1 MKLSEFSATVVP
13 QIEDKLATELAH
25 STSNQTMRDAMTY
38 AVMAGGK
45 RLRPLLT
52 LAVAQSYGLGING
65 LLRAASAL
73 ELIHTYSLI
82 HDDLPAMDNDDMR
95 RGKPTT
101 HKAFGE
107 DVAILAGDALQP
119 LAYQWLASDPLLT
132 TPQKAELTLQL
143 ALASGADGM
152 VAGQVMDM
160 AATNAATIS
169 LDQAK
174 AIHYRKT
181 GALIAY
187 AAIAGGIMAHAS
199 DEVKETLW
207 NFGMAYGLAF
217 QIKDDLDDLGQDD
230 VADKQAYPTIL
241 GVDGA
246 RDALRE
252 QVRIATNA
260 IVKFGELT
268 GNETTLLLSFLDYFE
283 EVVEK

>member
-1 MKLSEFSATVVP
+1 MNLTEFASEVVP
-13 QIEDKLATELAH
+13 KIEETLATELKQ
-25 STSNQTMRDAMTY
+25 STTEKTLRDAMTY

-52 LAVAQSYGLGING
+52 LAVAQSYGMGVPG
-65 LLRAASAL
+65 LVRAASAL

-101 HKAFGE
+101 HRQFGE

-119 LAYQWLASDPLLT
+119 LAYKWLASDPLLT

-143 ALASGADGM
+143 ALASGANGM

-160 AATNAATIS
+160 AATNADTIT

-181 GALIAY
+181 SALIAY

-199 DEVKETLW
+199 EAVKEQLW

-230 VADKQAYPTIL
+230 DEDKQAYPTLL
-241 GVDGA
+241 GVQGA
-246 RDALRE
+246 VDALRE
-252 QVRIATNA
+252 QVNLANQA
-260 IVKFGELT
+260 LQKFGELT
-268 GNETTLLLSFLDYFE
+268 GNDITLLVSFLDYFNE
-283 EVVEK
+283 TLEK

>member
-1 MKLSEFSATVVP
+1 MNLTEFASEVVP
-13 QIEDKLATELAH
+13 KIEETLATELTQ
-25 STSNQTMRDAMTY
+25 STTEKTLREAMTY

-52 LAVAQSYGLGING
+52 LAVAQSYGMGVPG
-65 LLRAASAL
+65 LVRAASAL

-101 HKAFGE
+101 HCQFGE

-143 ALASGADGM
+143 ALASGANGM

-160 AATNAATIS
+160 AATNADTIT

-181 GALIAY
+181 SALIAY

-199 DEVKETLW
+199 ETVKEQLW
-207 NFGMAYGLAF
+207 KFGMAYGLAF

-230 VADKQAYPTIL
+230 DDDKQAYPTLL
-241 GVDGA
+241 GVQGA
-246 RDALRE
+246 IDALRE
-252 QVRIATNA
+252 QVALANQA
-260 IVKFGELT
+260 LKKFGELT
-268 GNETTLLLSFLDYFE
+268 GNDITLLVSFLDYFNE
-283 EVVEK
+283 TLEK

>member
-1 MKLSEFSATVVP
+1 
-13 QIEDKLATELAH
+13 
-25 STSNQTMRDAMTY
+25 MRVKSM
-38 AVMAGGK
+38 
-45 RLRPLLT
+45 LL
-52 LAVAQSYGLGING
+52 
-65 LLRAASAL
+65 
-73 ELIHTYSLI
+73 
-82 HDDLPAMDNDDMR
+82 DDDMR

-246 RDALRE
+246 KDALRE

>member
-1 MKLSEFSATVVP
+1 
-13 QIEDKLATELAH
+13 
-25 STSNQTMRDAMTY
+25 
-38 AVMAGGK
+38 
-45 RLRPLLT
+45 
-52 LAVAQSYGLGING
+52 
-65 LLRAASAL
+65 
-73 ELIHTYSLI
+73 
-82 HDDLPAMDNDDMR
+82 
-95 RGKPTT
+95 
-101 HKAFGE
+101 
-107 DVAILAGDALQP
+107 
-119 LAYQWLASDPLLT
+119 
-132 TPQKAELTLQL
+132 
-143 ALASGADGM
+143 
-152 VAGQVMDM
+152 MDM

-246 RDALRE
+246 KDALRE

>member
-1 MKLSEFSATVVP
+1 MAA
-13 QIEDKLATELAH
+13 IE
-25 STSNQTMRDAMTY
+25 M
-38 AVMAGGK
+38 
-45 RLRPLLT
+45 
-52 LAVAQSYGLGING
+52 
-65 LLRAASAL
+65 
-73 ELIHTYSLI
+73 IHTYSLI

-101 HKAFGE
+101 HRQFGE

-143 ALASGADGM
+143 ALASGANGM

-160 AATNAATIS
+160 AATNADTIT

-181 GALIAY
+181 SALIAY

-199 DEVKETLW
+199 EAVKEQLW

-230 VADKQAYPTIL
+230 DEDKQAYPTLL
-241 GVDGA
+241 GVQGA
-246 RDALRE
+246 VDALRE
-252 QVRIATNA
+252 QVNLANQA
-260 IVKFGELT
+260 LQKFGELT
-268 GNETTLLLSFLDYFE
+268 GNDITLLVSFLDYFNE
-283 EVVEK
+283 TLEK

>member
-1 MKLSEFSATVVP
+1 MNLTEFASEVVP
-13 QIEDKLATELAH
+13 KIEETLATELKQ
-25 STSNQTMRDAMTY
+25 STTEKTLRDAMTY

-52 LAVAQSYGLGING
+52 LAVAQSYGMGVPG
-65 LLRAASAL
+65 LVRAASAL

-101 HKAFGE
+101 HRQFGE

-119 LAYQWLASDPLLT
+119 LAYQWLSSDPLLT

-143 ALASGADGM
+143 ALASGANGM

-160 AATNAATIS
+160 AATNADTIT

-181 GALIAY
+181 SALIAY

-199 DEVKETLW
+199 EAVKEQLW

-230 VADKQAYPTIL
+230 DEDKQAYPTLL
-241 GVDGA
+241 GVQGA
-246 RDALRE
+246 VDALRE
-252 QVRIATNA
+252 QVNLANQA
-260 IVKFGELT
+260 LQKFGELT
-268 GNETTLLLSFLDYFE
+268 GNDITLLVSFLDYFNE
-283 EVVEK
+283 TLEK

>member
-1 MKLSEFSATVVP
+1 MNLTEFASEVVP
-13 QIEDKLATELAH
+13 KIEETLATELKQ
-25 STSNQTMRDAMTY
+25 STTEKTLRDAMTY

-52 LAVAQSYGLGING
+52 LAVAQSYGMGVPG
-65 LLRAASAL
+65 LVRAASAL

-101 HKAFGE
+101 HRQFGE

-119 LAYQWLASDPLLT
+119 LAYQWLASDLLLT

-143 ALASGADGM
+143 ALASGANGM

-160 AATNAATIS
+160 AATNADTIT

-181 GALIAY
+181 SALIAY

-199 DEVKETLW
+199 EAVKEQLW

-230 VADKQAYPTIL
+230 DEDKQAYPTLL
-241 GVDGA
+241 GVQGA
-246 RDALRE
+246 VDALRE
-252 QVRIATNA
+252 QVNLANQA
-260 IVKFGELT
+260 LQKFGELT
-268 GNETTLLLSFLDYFE
+268 GNDITLLVSFLDYFNE
-283 EVVEK
+283 TLEK

>member
-1 MKLSEFSATVVP
+1 MNLTEFASEVVP
-13 QIEDKLATELAH
+13 KIEETLATELKQ
-25 STSNQTMRDAMTY
+25 STTEKTLRDAMTY

-52 LAVAQSYGLGING
+52 LAVTQSYGMGVPG
-65 LLRAASAL
+65 LVRAASAL

-101 HKAFGE
+101 HRQFGE

-143 ALASGADGM
+143 ALASGANGM

-160 AATNAATIS
+160 AATNADTIT

-181 GALIAY
+181 SALIAY

-199 DEVKETLW
+199 EAVKEQLW
-207 NFGMAYGLAF
+207 NFSMAYGLAF
-217 QIKDDLDDLGQDD
+217 QIKDDLDGLGQDD
-230 VADKQAYPTIL
+230 DEDKQAYPTLL
-241 GVDGA
+241 GVQGA
-246 RDALRE
+246 VDALRE
-252 QVRIATNA
+252 QVNLANQA
-260 IVKFGELT
+260 LQKFGELT
-268 GNETTLLLSFLDYFE
+268 GNDITLLVSFLDYFNE
-283 EVVEK
+283 TLEK

>member
-1 MKLSEFSATVVP
+1 MNLTEFASEVVP
-13 QIEDKLATELAH
+13 KIEETLATELKQ
-25 STSNQTMRDAMTY
+25 STTEKTLRDAMTY

-52 LAVAQSYGLGING
+52 LAVAQSYGMGVPG
-65 LLRAASAL
+65 LVRAASAL

-101 HKAFGE
+101 HRQFGE

-119 LAYQWLASDPLLT
+119 LAYQWLASAPLLT

-143 ALASGADGM
+143 ALASGANGM

-160 AATNAATIS
+160 AATNADTIT

-181 GALIAY
+181 SALIAY

-199 DEVKETLW
+199 EAVKEQLW

-230 VADKQAYPTIL
+230 DEDKQAYPTLL
-241 GVDGA
+241 GVQGA
-246 RDALRE
+246 VDALRE
-252 QVRIATNA
+252 QVDLANQA
-260 IVKFGELT
+260 LQKFGELT
-268 GNETTLLLSFLDYFE
+268 GNDITLLVSFLDYFNE
-283 EVVEK
+283 TLEK